1 MGGAKLRWAL
11 KCPFHKMVKAGQGAG
26 FVQLAGGG
34 AMSSSSGSAAHL
46 KLLINALF
54 FSSLVSFVM

>member
-26 FVQLAGGG
+26 FVQFGRWGRNEQQFRVQPPT
-34 AMSSSSGSAAHL
+34 SYY
-46 KLLINALF
+46 
-54 FSSLVSFVM
+54 